1 MILVALL
8 LRHYL
13 AVLSTSFF
21 FCAIFLSMVS
31 TASYKL
37 LASSYISMIEVWHI
51 VISWCALPLRQRLKA
66 IR

>member
-21 FCAIFLSMVS
+21 FCSIYLSMVS
-31 TASYKL
+31 TAANML
-37 LASSYISMIEVWHI
+37 LPSSYISMIDV
-51 VISWCALPLRQRLKA
+51 
-66 IR
+66 